1 MNTRQYLLVCGTA
14 LFSVMGVSS
23 VLPVLPL
30 LAKTFRIAD
39 SSLGILIAA
48 FTLPGIFLAPLGGV
62 LADRVGRKKVL
73 IPSLA
78 LFALGG
84 LGCFFSGSQTE
95 IILWRVVQGIGAAS
109 LGTLYNTLIGDLCL
123 DEAERLKALG
133 RTMMLVAMGGALF
146 PAIGGVMGEWRLMS
160 PFLLALCALPLAL
173 LAFVTDLPRP
183 AGTGQ
188 SLGSYMRQGVSRIS
202 ERGNLS
208 LFAISFII
216 FGILYGPII
225 TYFPLLAY
233 ARHAASPP
241 QIGFIYAATI
251 LGISFG
257 GLFMPRLARRFSAC
271 ELGLCAAAF
280 FCAAMLLM
288 PYGTSL
294 WFCTLP
300 VLCYGLGQGML
311 YPVAMSALTGGAPEH
326 NRSIVLAA
334 NATTIRLSQTLMPSL
349 CGLLFTWWNFEGV
362 FGGGLLLAGLLFLLV
377 PVALRRDLSTA
388 S

>member
-1 MNTRQYLLVCGTA
+1 MNRRQYLIVCGTA

-30 LAKTFRIAD
+30 LAKAFQIPD
-39 SSLGILIAA
+39 SNLGILIAG
-48 FTLPGIFLAPLGGV
+48 FTLPGIFLTPLGGV
-62 LADRVGRKKVL
+62 LSDRLGRKNVL
-73 IPSLA
+73 VPSLVF
-78 LFALGG
+78 FALGG

-95 IILWRVVQGIGAAS
+95 ILLWRIVQGIGAAS
-109 LGTLYNTLIGDLCL
+109 LGTLYNTLIGDLCM

-133 RTMMLVAMGGALF
+133 STMMLVAMGGAFF
-146 PAIGGVMGEWRLMS
+146 PTIGGLMGDWLLMS
-160 PFLLALCALPLAL
+160 PFLLTLCALPLAL
-173 LAFVTDLPRP
+173 LVCVTELPRP
-183 AGTGQ
+183 AETGQ
-188 SLGSYMRQGVSRIS
+188 SLNSYMRQGVSRIS

-233 ARHAASPP
+233 SHPGASPP

-257 GLFMPRLARRFSAC
+257 GIFMPRLARRFSARA
-271 ELGLCAAAF
+271 LGLCAAAF

-288 PYGTSL
+288 PYSNSL
-294 WFCTLP
+294 WFCALP
-300 VLCYGLGQGML
+300 VLCYGLGQGIL
-311 YPVAMSALTGGAPEH
+311 YPAAMSALTGGAPEH

-349 CGLLFTWWNFEGV
+349 CGLLLTWWHFEGV
-362 FGGGLLLAGLLFLLV
+362 FGGGLLLAGLLFVMV
-377 PVALRRDLSTA
+377 PAALRRADTNA
-388 S
+388 R

>member
-1 MNTRQYLLVCGTA
+1 MNTRQFLIVCGTA
-14 LFSVMGVSS
+14 LCSVMGVSS

-30 LAKTFRIAD
+30 LAKTFHIPDA
-39 SSLGILIAA
+39 SLGILIAC
-48 FTLPGIFLAPLGGV
+48 FTLPGIFLTPLGGV
-62 LADRVGRKKVL
+62 FSDRVGRKNVL
-73 IPSLA
+73 IPSLMC
-78 LFALGG
+78 FALGG

-95 IILWRVVQGIGAAS
+95 ILLWRVVQGIGAAS
-109 LGTLYNTLIGDLCL
+109 LGTLYNTLIGDLCP

-133 RTMMLVAMGGALF
+133 STMMLVAIGGALF
-146 PAIGGVMGEWRLMS
+146 PALGGLLGEWRLMS
-160 PFLLALCALPLAL
+160 PFLLTLCALPLAL
-173 LAFVTDLPRP
+173 LVWITELPRP
-183 AGTGQ
+183 ANTGQ
-188 SLGSYMRQGVSRIS
+188 SLNSYIRQGVSRIS

-233 ARHAASPP
+233 ARYDASPP

-257 GLFMPRLARRFSAC
+257 GVFMPGLSRRFSARA
-271 ELGLCAAAF
+271 LGLCAAAF

-288 PYGTSL
+288 PYKHSL
-294 WFCTLP
+294 WFCALP
-300 VLCYGLGQGML
+300 ILCYGLGQGIL
-311 YPVAMSALTGGAPEH
+311 SPAAMSALTGGTPEH
-326 NRSIVLAA
+326 NRSIILAA

-362 FGGGLLLAGLLFLLV
+362 FGGGLLLASLLFMLV
-377 PVALRRDLSTA
+377 PTALRRTL
-388 S
+388 

>member
-1 MNTRQYLLVCGTA
+1 MNARQYLIVCGTA

-30 LAKTFRIAD
+30 LAKTLQIPD
-39 SSLGILIAA
+39 SSLGALIAG
-48 FTLPGIFLAPLGGV
+48 FTLPGIFLTPLGGV
-62 LADRVGRKKVL
+62 LSDRLGRKNVL
-73 IPSLA
+73 IPSLVF
-78 LFALGG
+78 FALGG
-84 LGCFFSGSQTE
+84 LGCFFATGQME
-95 IILWRVVQGIGAAS
+95 ILIWRIIQGIGAAS

-123 DEAERLKALG
+123 DETERLKALG
-133 RTMMLVAMGGALF
+133 NTMMLVAMGGALF
-146 PAIGGVMGEWRLMS
+146 PALGGLMGEWHLTS
-160 PFLLALCALPLAL
+160 PFLLTLCALPLAL
-173 LAFVTDLPRP
+173 LACVTDLPRP
-183 AGTGQ
+183 AKTGL
-188 SLGSYMRQGVSRIS
+188 SLDSYIRQGISRIS

-233 ARHAASPP
+233 ARYEASPP

-257 GLFMPRLARRFSAC
+257 GIFVPRLSRHFSART
-271 ELGLCAAAF
+271 LGLCAAVL

-288 PYGTSL
+288 PYSSSL
-294 WFCTLP
+294 WFCTVP
-300 VLCYGLGQGML
+300 ILCYGLGQGIL
-311 YPVAMSALTGGAPEH
+311 YPSAMSALTGSAPEH

-349 CGLLFTWWNFEGV
+349 CGLLFSWRHFEGV
-362 FGGGLLLAGLLFLLV
+362 FGGGLLLAGLLFILA
-377 PVALRRDLSTA
+377 PAALRRNL
-388 S
+388 

>member
-1 MNTRQYLLVCGTA
+1 
-14 LFSVMGVSS
+14 

-30 LAKTFRIAD
+30 LAKSFQIPD
-39 SSLGILIAA
+39 SKLGILIAG
-48 FTLPGIFLAPLGGV
+48 FTLPGIFLTPLGGV
-62 LADRVGRKKVL
+62 LSDRIGRKRVL
-73 IPSLA
+73 IPSLV

-95 IILWRVVQGIGAAS
+95 ILLWRVLQGIGAAS

-133 RTMMLVAMGGALF
+133 STMMLVAMGGALF
-146 PAIGGVMGEWRLMS
+146 PALGGLMGERHLMS

-173 LAFVTDLPRP
+173 LVCVTELPRP

-188 SLGSYMRQGVSRIS
+188 SLHSYIRQGFSRIS

-208 LFAISFII
+208 LFAVSFII

-233 ARHAASPP
+233 SRYEASPR
-241 QIGFIYAATI
+241 QIGCIYAATI

-257 GLFMPRLARRFSAC
+257 GMFMPKLSRRFSAQA
-271 ELGLCAAAF
+271 LGLCAAAL

-288 PYGTSL
+288 PHGTSL
-294 WFCTLP
+294 WFCALP
-300 VLCYGLGQGML
+300 VLCYGLGQGIL
-311 YPVAMSALTGGAPEH
+311 YPAAMSVLTGGAPEH
-326 NRSIVLAA
+326 TRSIILAA
-334 NATTIRLSQTLMPSL
+334 NSTTIRLSQTLMPSL
-349 CGLLFTWWNFEGV
+349 CGLLFTWWSFEGV
-362 FGGGLLLAGLLFLLV
+362 FGGGLALASLLFILT
-377 PVALRRDLSTA
+377 PAALRRDL
-388 S
+388 